1 LLRPKSK
8 AINLATCW
16 SSNARFQ
23 IDRRAVPE
31 IAANPAH
38 ALGTVASMTGF
49 ARAEGEADGLA
60 WSLELKSVN
69 GKSLDL
75 RFRLPPGYDSL
86 ELPLRALAGEHLK
99 RGSVSVSLT
108 VARTAAGVTVQVN
121 RAVLDQ
127 VLALARELGREIE
140 AVPPRIDGLLALR
153 GVLESGEE
161 MPDPALRERREALL
175 LAGCR
180 KAIDALAAMRRAEGA
195 RLGAV
200 LMERVQEI
208 ADLVASAEASAAA
221 QPDAIRT
228 RLRSLLDALR
238 DAAPSMSEE
247 RLAQEA
253 ALLVARGDIREEL
266 DRLTAHI
273 AAAGELLAEGGAI
286 GRRLDFLCQ
295 ELNREA
301 NTLCS
306 KSADVELTRIGLALK
321 AGIEQLR
328 EQVQNI
334 E

>member
-1 LLRPKSK
+1 
-8 AINLATCW
+8 
-16 SSNARFQ
+16 
-23 IDRRAVPE
+23 
-31 IAANPAH
+31 
-38 ALGTVASMTGF
+38 MTGF
-49 ARAEGEADGLA
+49 ARAEGEAEGLA
-60 WSLELKSVN
+60 WSWELKSVN

-75 RFRLPPGYDSL
+75 RFRLPPGFDAL
-86 ELPLRALAGEHLK
+86 ELSLRALMAERLK
-99 RGSVSVSLT
+99 RGSVSANL
-108 VARTAAGVTVQVN
+108 AIAHTAAGAPLQVN

-127 VLALARELGREIE
+127 VLGLARELGKKIK
-140 AVPPRIDGLLALR
+140 AAPPSIDGLLALR
-153 GVLESGEE
+153 GVLESGEA
-161 MPDPALRERREALL
+161 MPDPVTRERREAML

-180 KAIDALAAMRRAEGA
+180 KALDALGTMRRAEGA

-200 LMERVQEI
+200 LSERLSEI
-208 ADLVASAEASAAA
+208 AGLVAAAETCAAT
-221 QPDAIRT
+221 QPDAIRA
-228 RLRSLLDALR
+228 RLKALVDALK
-238 DAAPSMSEE
+238 DVVPSIPEE

-253 ALLVARGDIREEL
+253 AILVARGDIREEL
-266 DRLTAHI
+266 DRLAAHI
-273 AAAGELLAEGGAI
+273 AGARELLAEGAAV

>member
-1 LLRPKSK
+1 MPKS
-8 AINLATCW
+8 
-16 SSNARFQ
+16 
-23 IDRRAVPE
+23 
-31 IAANPAH
+31 AAAS
-38 ALGTVASMTGF
+38 ALHGTVASMTGF
-49 ARAEGEADGLA
+49 ARAEGEGEGVA
-60 WSLELKSVN
+60 WSWELKSVN

-75 RFRLPPGYDSL
+75 RFRLPPGFDAL
-86 ELPLRALAGEHLK
+86 ELPLRTLVGERLK
-99 RGSVSVSLT
+99 RGSVSANLT
-108 VARTAAGVTVQVN
+108 VARTGGGSALQVN

-127 VLALARELGREIE
+127 VLALSRELGKKIK
-140 AVPPRIDGLLALR
+140 AAPPSIDGLLALR

-161 MPDPALRERREALL
+161 IPDAATREKREAML

-180 KAIDALAAMRRAEGA
+180 KAIDALGKMRRAEGA

-200 LMERVQEI
+200 LSERLNEI
-208 ADLVASAEASAAA
+208 ARLVGFAESCAAT
-221 QPDAIRT
+221 QPDAIRA
-228 RLRSLLDALR
+228 RLKSLVEALR
-238 DAAPSMSEE
+238 DAVPSIPDE

-273 AAAGELLAEGGAI
+273 SAARELLAEGGAV

-306 KSADVELTRIGLALK
+306 KSADVELTRIGLELK

>member
-1 LLRPKSK
+1 
-8 AINLATCW
+8 
-16 SSNARFQ
+16 
-23 IDRRAVPE
+23 VPE
-31 IAANPAH
+31 TAAAPAH
-38 ALGTVASMTGF
+38 VLGTVASMTGF
-49 ARAEGEADGLA
+49 ARAEGEADGLT
-60 WSLELKSVN
+60 WSWELKSVN

-75 RFRLPPGYDSL
+75 RFRLPAGFDAL
-86 ELPLRALAGEHLK
+86 ELPLRALIGERLK

-108 VARTAAGVTVQVN
+108 VARSAAGATLQVN

-140 AVPPRIDGLLALR
+140 AAPPRIDGLLALR

-161 MPDPALRERREALL
+161 MPDAALRERREALL

-180 KAIDALAAMRRAEGA
+180 KAIDALAVMRRAEGA

-200 LMERVQEI
+200 LLERVQEI
-208 ADLVASAEASAAA
+208 GDLVASAEASAAA
-221 QPDAIRT
+221 QPDAIRA
-228 RLRSLLDALR
+228 RLKSLLDALR

-273 AAAGELLAEGGAI
+273 AAARELLAEGGAI

-295 ELNREA
+295 EFNREA

-306 KSADVELTRIGLALK
+306 KSADGELTRIGLALK

>member
-1 LLRPKSK
+1 MPKS
-8 AINLATCW
+8 
-16 SSNARFQ
+16 
-23 IDRRAVPE
+23 
-31 IAANPAH
+31 AAASADLH
-38 ALGTVASMTGF
+38 GTVASMTGF
-49 ARAEGEADGLA
+49 ARAEGEGEGVA
-60 WSLELKSVN
+60 WSWELKSVN

-75 RFRLPPGYDSL
+75 RFRLPPGFDAL
-86 ELPLRALAGEHLK
+86 ELPLRTLVGERLK
-99 RGSVSVSLT
+99 RGSVSANLT
-108 VARTAAGVTVQVN
+108 VARTGGGSALQVN
-121 RAVLDQ
+121 RTVLDQ
-127 VLALARELGREIE
+127 VLALSRELGKKIK
-140 AVPPRIDGLLALR
+140 AAPPSIDGLLALR

-161 MPDPALRERREALL
+161 IPDAATREKREAML

-180 KAIDALAAMRRAEGA
+180 KAIDALGKMRRAEGA

-200 LMERVQEI
+200 LSERLNEI
-208 ADLVASAEASAAA
+208 ARLVGFAESCAAT
-221 QPDAIRT
+221 QPDAIRA
-228 RLRSLLDALR
+228 RLKSLVEALR
-238 DAAPSMSEE
+238 DAVPSIPDE

-273 AAAGELLAEGGAI
+273 SAARELLAEGGAV

-306 KSADVELTRIGLALK
+306 KSADVELTRIGLELK